1 MRVLIIGGS
10 GAVGSIVTPYLQ
22 AEHVLNIFDLQ
33 PPSDAALSYI
43 KGEISCYADLS
54 AAMVGQDALVYMAMG
69 SLDWDTVQG
78 INSAYDINIKGL
90 HLALKA
96 AHEAGI
102 SQAVFTSSM
111 SENLDG
117 RQFADETVPPDALHL
132 YGFTK
137 GLGEQVCLNGAQLE
151 NACQRPAPQSP
162 DSGRGSRSSRPAEAT
177 ARDSGQRFQAFM
189 ISGDYQQKMLNMSKA
204 SLLLNWQPRHK
215 WADLSAESK

>member
-22 AEHVLNIFDLQ
+22 AEHVLTIFDLQ

-43 KGEISCYADLS
+43 KGDISCYADLS

-111 SENLDG
+111 SVYENLDG
-117 RQFADETVPPDALHL
+117 RQFADETVPPDTLHL

-137 GLGEQVCLNGAQLE
+137 GLGEQVCLNAVRNWNMHI
-151 NACQRPAPQSP
+151 NALRLCFPTADEESIKSTRGGDSWRQRPAMSP
-162 DSGRGSRSSRPAEAT
+162 A
-177 ARDSGQRFQAFM
+177 
-189 ISGDYQQKMLNMSKA
+189 L
-204 SLLLNWQPRHK
+204 
-215 WADLSAESK
+215 